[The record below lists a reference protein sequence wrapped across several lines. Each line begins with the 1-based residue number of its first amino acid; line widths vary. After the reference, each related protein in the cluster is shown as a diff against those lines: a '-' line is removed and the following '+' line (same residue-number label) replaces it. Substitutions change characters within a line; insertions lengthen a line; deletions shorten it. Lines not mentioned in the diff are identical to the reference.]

1 MRVIMNLWHIV
12 SLWSTDLKEVN
23 SYNELE
29 GGNVDAR

>member
-12 SLWSTDLKEVN
+12 LTQLTDLKEVN

-29 GGNVDAR
+29 GGNVGAR